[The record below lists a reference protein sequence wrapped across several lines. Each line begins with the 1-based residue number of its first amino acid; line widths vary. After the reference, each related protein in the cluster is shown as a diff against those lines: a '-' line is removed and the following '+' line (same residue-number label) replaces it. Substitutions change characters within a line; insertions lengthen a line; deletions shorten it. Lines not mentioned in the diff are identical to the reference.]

1 MNAQLLGFFSGFP
14 TRHFPAGIVE
24 RLREE
29 LTVRDSLV
37 FVSAWPS
44 DHERNDSDSAGMHA
58 MFEECDMPFKRYS
71 VIDDRTA
78 AVDARRLIREA
89 SCIFLMGGHA
99 VLQFQ
104 LIRGKGI
111 LDEIRKSTAVILGVS
126 AGSSNMA
133 KRALDIWESH
143 VPYEGLGLADVT
155 IKAHVTQENQELL
168 QTLSRISMEQNL
180 PVCAMEDESAIF
192 VKENKVTCVGR
203 ILLISDGNVER
214 AGLSGQLDAFVDGS
228 SV

>member
-14 TRHFPAGIVE
+14 KHHFTIDIME

-44 DHERNDSDSAGMHA
+44 DYNRNDSDSTGMYA

-71 VIDDRTA
+71 VIDNRTTA
-78 AVDARRLIREA
+78 DDAKRLIREA
-89 SCIFLMGGHA
+89 SCIFLMGGQA
-99 VLQFQ
+99 VSQFQ
-104 LIRGKGI
+104 LICDKDI
-111 LDEIRKSTAVILGVS
+111 LEEIRKSTAVILGVS

-143 VPYEGLGLADVT
+143 VPYDGLGLANITV
-155 IKAHVTQENQELL
+155 KAHVAQDDQELL
-168 QTLSRISMEQNL
+168 QTLSRISVEQNL
-180 PVCAMEDESAIF
+180 PICAMEDESAIF
-192 VKENKVTCVGR
+192 VKDNKTTYSGK
-203 ILLISDGNVER
+203 ILWINNGNAR
-214 AGLSGQLDAFVDGS
+214 LMTQKILDQIWFQTI
-228 SV
+228 